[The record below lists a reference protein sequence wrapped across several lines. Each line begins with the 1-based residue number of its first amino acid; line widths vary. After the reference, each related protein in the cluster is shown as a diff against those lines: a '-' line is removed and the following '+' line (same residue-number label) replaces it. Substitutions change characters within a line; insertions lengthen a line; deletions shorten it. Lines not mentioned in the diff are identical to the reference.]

1 MLLMDSPN
9 HATIPDLTTRTN
21 RARNAGSVLPAVL
34 GIAVVLGVALAW
46 SYGRF
51 GSLNHALLYA
61 QGLRVALE
69 RTVVDLPDGQV
80 GESRAAEVPVH
91 NLSSETVTVLGASV
105 SCDCVTTEGVPL
117 KIPAGA
123 SAVLRSAVKLDGRF
137 VGPFQQSVT
146 YYTDHPTAPNL
157 KVVLKG
163 KVIAP
168 AE

>member
-1 MLLMDSPN
+1 MDSASN
-9 HATIPDLTTRTN
+9 STIPELTTGTN
-21 RARNAGSVLPAVL
+21 RVRNGGSVLPAVL
-34 GIAVVLGVALAW
+34 GVAVVIGVALTW

-51 GSLNHALLYA
+51 GSLKNSLLYA
-61 QGLRVALE
+61 QGLRVALD
-69 RTVVDLPDGQV
+69 RTAVDLPDGQV
-80 GESRAAEVPVH
+80 GESRTAEVSIH

-117 KIPAGA
+117 KIPAGE

-163 KVIAP
+163 KVMAP